1 MDVKTLGVHSNLFA
15 PQTKHFLI
23 DIDRIHLK
31 NANNTQYLTKFD
43 YFVPPVEYFLH
54 AGKIFVNMIEFLK

>member
-15 PQTKHFLI
+15 PPTKHI
-23 DIDRIHLK
+23 DIIHLK

-43 YFVPPVEYFLH
+43 YFAPLFN
-54 AGKIFVNMIEFLK
+54 IFCMHTKYLSQ